1 MLGKSWRAMRR
12 IGETTVAGF
21 SGGSPRG
28 GHHAVEVLIAGRSY
42 LGVFGQLG
50 AIGVKG
56 PVLLNRQPGRSDAEM
71 AIADDGGFVR
81 RMASD
86 GTWQPSSS
94 STTV

>member
-1 MLGKSWRAMRR
+1 MVWWRPIPDHRSC
-12 IGETTVAGF
+12 EVT
-21 SGGSPRG
+21 GSSRWC
-28 GHHAVEVLIAGRSY
+28 GHRTVEVLIAGRSQ